1 MCINVF
7 LCASQGID
15 GAALQEAA
23 VGAGQRLH
31 REELLERTRTEL
43 PPPR

>member
-1 MCINVF
+1 MNTF
-7 LCASQGID
+7 LLASQGID

-31 REELLERTRTEL
+31 REKLLERT
-43 PPPR
+43 